1 LYKIFTQFL
10 FQPDPMPD
18 GTEFKPIPVKMNH
31 NTLELE
37 DIYHYFEIETVYST
51 IIGMTHEEIL
61 NDFQRLLENRYNN
74 IVKARS
80 TPMMVGCG

>member
-1 LYKIFTQFL
+1 
-10 FQPDPMPD
+10 MPD

-51 IIGMTHEEIL
+51 IIGNTNEQIL

-74 IVKARS
+74 FIKS
-80 TPMMVGCG
+80 ESNLMIDHEENQ